1 MFNNICDT
9 ANQVLLKFG
18 LSWSEHGEGRCKKQ
32 MRKKFLFVILKSW
45 RFTNILA
52 NEAEKPVAVFLDD
65 GSVVELTRQ
74 KRQYG
79 FGGFG

>member
-1 MFNNICDT
+1 
-9 ANQVLLKFG
+9 
-18 LSWSEHGEGRCKKQ
+18 
-32 MRKKFLFVILKSW
+32 MRKANEKKVLFVILKSW